1 MRELEEEKRR
11 VLVDKENG
19 NMNTQG
25 EGRREGVSE

>member
-11 VLVDKENG
+11 VLVYKENR

-25 EGRREGVSE
+25 EGRKEGGSE